1 MPCVEHAAQRYRGGS
16 TDMCEIAFSIPN
28 EVLYDTRQSVQDALQ
43 FVRRSAALAYYV
55 HQGVSLGYA
64 AKIAGMDKE
73 TFIKYLGKNG
83 VSIFHFDDEREFL
96 EELSNA

>member
-1 MPCVEHAAQRYRGGS
+1 
-16 TDMCEIAFSIPN
+16 MCEIAFSIPN

-43 FVRRSAALAYYV
+43 FVRRSAALGYYV

-64 AKIAGMDKE
+64 AQIAGMDKE

-83 VSIFHFDDEREFL
+83 VSIFNFDDEREFL